1 MENPPVVD
9 YTSVTTTYTSDS
21 LPGDAM
27 PIPTLFLNILLE
39 KNPVDTSSLVS
50 CASIHIT
57 PKPCTWYKT
66 KRYELTTVETNDET
80 ADCSL
85 FFGVDHVCL
94 R

>member
-1 MENPPVVD
+1 MAWSTTVENPPVVD

-50 CASIHIT
+50 WASIHIK

-66 KRYELTTVETNDET
+66 K
-80 ADCSL
+80 
-85 FFGVDHVCL
+85 
-94 R
+94 